1 MYNALFGLTQ
11 DPFSIAPDPR
21 FLYMSERHR
30 EALAHLLYGAQGGGG
45 LVLLTGAVGAGKTT
59 VCRCF
64 VEQLPKSVD
73 LAYVFNPA
81 LSVPEL
87 LATVS
92 DEFGLQVPPGASLKA
107 HVDALNAFLLRR
119 HAEGR
124 SCVLVIDE
132 AQNLAP
138 EVLEQLRLLTNLET
152 ATRKL
157 LQIVLIGQPEL
168 RDRLADPA
176 LEQVAQ
182 RVIARYHLEPLA
194 AAETPVYV
202 RHRMAVAGLNG
213 PLPFDD
219 AALRRVHQLTG
230 GVPRRINL
238 LCDRALLGA
247 YAQQR
252 GQVSAAMV
260 EQAAQ
265 EVFGSQH
272 GAQSAQGARSAQMAT
287 AHRTVTLGTAVGLVG
302 ALAAAGLA
310 GVWWG
315 SRPGSGAAEAGVGS
329 SRVVAAASASAA
341 TASAPEVSPAI
352 ALAAAPPASAPAP
365 TPLVDAV
372 TLVAERGWPE
382 TDMAWRVLAAR
393 WAKLPGE
400 LPGTSETGVCDLLAR
415 TGVACYEGSGTLA
428 LLRQLDRPLWLA
440 LQLGG
445 EHPAAVPLLDLGE
458 REAGLLLPSGPVR
471 VTLATLAARWTGD
484 FGTLWRLPPGAEAGQ
499 RLAPGSAAAD
509 WVQARLRAEQSG
521 ALPDDAPALV
531 RVQAFQRSQGLTVD
545 GLAGPLTLM
554 QLNRAAAVDE
564 PRLSASVPAK
574 SAAAGEG
581 H

>member
-92 DEFGLQVPPGASLKA
+92 DEFGLQVPPGSSLKT

-194 AAETPVYV
+194 PAETPVYV

-252 GQVSAAMV
+252 GQVSTAMV
-260 EQAAQ
+260 EQAAV
-265 EVFGSQH
+265 EVFGSRH
-272 GAQSAQGARSAQMAT
+272 DIVAGKAKGPGR
-287 AHRTVTLGTAVGLVG
+287 LGMTVGLAG

-310 GVWWG
+310 GAWWG
-315 SRPGSGAAEAGVGS
+315 ARPAPGANTAGDALAVA
-329 SRVVAAASASAA
+329 AAASASAG
-341 TASAPEVSPAI
+341 
-352 ALAAAPPASAPAP
+352 PASAANSLPAALP
-365 TPLVDAV
+365 AASASAQTPDPDPVSVPVPLIDAAV
-372 TLVAERGWPE
+372 LVAQVGWPD
-382 TDMAWRVLAAR
+382 TNAAWRELATW
-393 WAKLPGE
+393 WATLGSPAASPE
-400 LPGTSETGVCDLLAR
+400 AGVCDRLAEA
-415 TGVACYEGSGTLA
+415 GVACYEGSGTLA

-440 LQLGG
+440 LQLSG
-445 EHPAAVPLLDLGE
+445 EAPTPVPLLDLGE
-458 REAGLLLPSGPVR
+458 RDAGLLLPSGPVR
-471 VTLATLAARWTGD
+471 VSLATLAARWTGD

-509 WVQARLRAEQSG
+509 WVQSRLRAEQTG
-521 ALPDDAPALV
+521 ALPDDAAALM

-554 QLNRAAAVDE
+554 QLNRAAGVEE
-564 PRLSASVPAK
+564 PRLSGPRPAPAG
-574 SAAAGEG
+574 AAVTAKGN
-581 H
+581 

>member
-87 LATVS
+87 LATIS
-92 DEFGLQVPPGASLKA
+92 DDFGLQVPAGASVKA
-107 HVDALNAFLLRR
+107 HVDALNDFLLTR

-152 ATRKL
+152 DTRKL

-168 RDRLADPA
+168 RDRLAEPA
-176 LEQVAQ
+176 MEQVAQ

-194 AAETPVYV
+194 ESETPVYV

-213 PLPFDD
+213 ALPFDD
-219 AALRRVHQLTG
+219 AALRRIHRLAR

-252 GQVSAAMV
+252 ATVTVPMV
-260 EQAAQ
+260 EQAAR
-265 EVFGSQH
+265 EVFGEQD
-272 GAQSAQGARSAQMAT
+272 
-287 AHRTVTLGTAVGLVG
+287 GTASAAPGRG
-302 ALAAAGLA
+302 RAWAAAGVA
-310 GVWWG
+310 A
-315 SRPGSGAAEAGVGS
+315 GAALV
-329 SRVVAAASASAA
+329 VVAIWGLLQRGDDGTVTTTAQRATAADVTAATPTIVAAPAASD
-341 TASAPEVSPAI
+341 
-352 ALAAAPPASAPAP
+352 APAVA
-365 TPLVDAV
+365 LVDAAALV
-372 TLVAERGWPE
+372 SLPGWPDADAAWRTLAER
-382 TDMAWRVLAAR
+382 
-393 WAKLPGE
+393 WAVPGE
-400 LPGTSETGVCDLLAR
+400 RVAGPDVCTRLA
-415 TGVACYEGSGTLA
+415 GDGLACHRGDGTLA
-428 LLRQLDRPLWLA
+428 LLRLLDRPLWLS

-445 EHPAAVPLLDLGE
+445 TAPTPVPLTALGE
-458 REAGLLLPSGPVR
+458 REAALLLPGGPVR
-471 VTLATLAARWTGD
+471 VSLATLTARWTGE
-484 FGTLWRLPPGAEAGQ
+484 FGTLWRLPPGLAAGA
-499 RLAPGSAAAD
+499 RLLPGSEPAQ
-509 WVQARLRAEQSG
+509 WVQARLREEQAG
-521 ALPDDAPALV
+521 ALPADASPTL
-531 RVQAFQRSQGLTVD
+531 RIQAFQRSQGLAVD

-554 QLNRAAAVDE
+554 QLNRVAAVDE
-564 PRLSASVPAK
+564 PRLGGAVAAPPASMQEVN
-574 SAAAGEG
+574 
-581 H
+581 